1 MNFMEKKISER
12 IKQVLK
18 NRGMKYEEVGKKLGM
33 SKQGVSWV
41 LNNRVDEGWNEKER
55 MYWEEKVRLPKGVWE
70 K

>member
-1 MNFMEKKISER
+1 MEKKISER